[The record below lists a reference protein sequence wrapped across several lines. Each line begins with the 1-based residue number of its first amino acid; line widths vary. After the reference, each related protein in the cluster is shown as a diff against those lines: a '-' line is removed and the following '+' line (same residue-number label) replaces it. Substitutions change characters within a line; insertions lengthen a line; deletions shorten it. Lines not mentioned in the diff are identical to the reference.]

1 MRRYHFSPLFGTT
14 TLMYSHIVFVC
25 LFEWT
30 TLLGDFA
37 KLANQCTILYGLI
50 QNL

>member
-1 MRRYHFSPLFGTT
+1 MRRYHFSPLFGT
-14 TLMYSHIVFVC
+14 ININVFAHCFC